1 MGWLMLALI
10 AGFTALLLWRLGLPR
25 VVWTTAGAAIMFG
38 ATGYAL
44 QGTPGLPA
52 SPAKPQTTQLDVA
65 PDIIEMR
72 GAFFGRYTGDAAY
85 QTAADAMI
93 RISDPASAVR
103 VTLGGINHNPK
114 SVALWTELGS
124 VLVAHDGGNVS
135 PAALFAFRHAIQ
147 LAPRHPGPP
156 FFLGLGYAQAGQF
169 PEARLW
175 WARSLELSP
184 PNASTRPMIKERLA
198 LLDQFIAMSRVQ
210 QQP

>member
-1 MGWLMLALI
+1 MGWLMLALV
-10 AGFTALLLWRLGLPR
+10 AALSGLLLWRLGLPKI
-25 VVWTTAGAAIMFG
+25 VWTTTGAAMMLG

-44 QGTPGLPA
+44 QGSPRLPA
-52 SPAKPQTTQLDVA
+52 SPAKPQSAQLDVA
-65 PDIIEMR
+65 PDILEMR
-72 GAFFGRYTGDAAY
+72 GAFFGRFTGDAAY

-93 RISDPASAVR
+93 RVGDPASAVR
-103 VTLGGINHNPK
+103 VTLGGINRNPK

-124 VLVAHDGGNVS
+124 VLVTHDAGNVS

-184 PNASTRPMIKERLA
+184 PGVSTREKIKERLM
-198 LLDQFIAMSRVQ
+198 LLDQFIAMSKA